1 MKKMK
6 LFAILLVFVPACAL
20 FSPGGSHTVPDNQ
33 NATGSDSTEYGL
45 VVFDQ
50 GFETWLL
57 MQPAHE
63 YSLEYYKSKNR
74 LYVSEWNY
82 RHMNPGRYKGLYGS
96 YIDYDPFTDYGL
108 EFERRL
114 YYYFKYFEETNRVRL
129 DPGSR

>member
-1 MKKMK
+1 MKKLK
-6 LFAILLVFVPACAL
+6 FLALLLIFFPACAL
-20 FSPGGSHTVPDNQ
+20 FSPQGSKSAADIKSNHET
-33 NATGSDSTEYGL
+33 DSTEYEL

-57 MQPAHE
+57 MQPSNEH
-63 YSLEYYKSKNR
+63 SLDYYKSRNR

-82 RHMNPGRYKGLYGS
+82 RYMNPRRYKGSYGS
-96 YIDYDPFTDYGL
+96 YIEYDPFTEYGL